1 MINPAV
7 SLKQG
12 KGIKAAPSSISNQKP
27 GQEHQQNGALQGLRA
42 RDLRPCLQLRGMLRS
57 ECGLSLQADGVIRRP
72 WDLSEVRPHWRQ
84 WAAGG
89 VGVFGG
95 CPALLPT
102 DLTAKVTQPPF
113 SSSQLVPACHQ
124 NRLLP

>member
-1 MINPAV
+1 MELSRASV
-7 SLKQG
+7 LETLDHACSLG
-12 KGIKAAPSSISNQKP
+12 GCY
-27 GQEHQQNGALQGLRA
+27 GLNVGC
-42 RDLRPCLQLRGMLRS
+42 P
-57 ECGLSLQADGVIRRP
+57 LQADGVFRRP

-124 NRLLP
+124 NRLPP